1 MGTTFRW
8 QRVDAVH
15 WVHWLL
21 CTQTFVRVLITLWT
35 AALGLA
41 HGVVLFA
48 VIPATLVGLS
58 GWLTAAW
65 RRERPWAWWVATILF
80 GMRFGAN
87 GLALLAGD
95 VSWLSA
101 AQLVFDGLLLAFLF
115 HPVSRARTDPPA
127 TPAGGAD
134 AVGTTAWREPAVL
147 TESHDTTGSG
157 PARGTGDP

>member
-21 CTQTFVRVLITLWT
+21 CTQTFVLVLLTLWT

-41 HGVVLFA
+41 HGFVLFA

-65 RRERPWAWWVATILF
+65 RRERPGAWWVATILF

-95 VSWLSA
+95 VSWLERGA
-101 AQLVFDGLLLAFLF
+101 LVFDGLLLAFLF
-115 HPVSRARTDPPA
+115 HPVCRARIDPPA
-127 TPAGGAD
+127 APAGGAEAGGD
-134 AVGTTAWREPAVL
+134 DGLAR
-147 TESHDTTGSG
+147 
-157 PARGTGDP
+157 ARGPDREARHDGQWSRTRHR